1 MYEIIFLSSI
11 LLSTPFFYIIIKYCL
26 KKNIKPLKK
35 SPEPSHRVR
44 REHINLVIPDNFN
57 LETIKEE
64 P

>member
-26 KKNIKPLKK
+26 KKKDIKPLK
-35 SPEPSHRVR
+35 SPEHRTR

-57 LETIKEE
+57 LDIIKEE

>member
-26 KKNIKPLKK
+26 KKNKPFKK
-35 SPEPSHRVR
+35 SPEPPHRVR